1 MRGGAEAPKVAAVEG
16 AEPAKVRSG
25 SAVAHRRHAAYA
37 AGMQDAAPA
46 THARGSAAAAS
57 HKHARGEVRC
67 RGAAMCAYSARR
79 SRALRPWRFAAA
91 CAPAGRH
98 ACCTEEG
105 GSVASLQIAC
115 NGNPPRTQPFAAGIP
130 IPLTEWVRDVACIVG
145 PARVFT
151 MHAPKVACGRSE
163 LSAEAGGTQCA
174 GVLRGPRPRG
184 DVMMRTSN
192 IRVVSAIIAGSLL
205 IRVREGGA
213 SRFCSQWSRGRGT
226 YRASQFRVR
235 AAMRSSAWRAPANRS
250 TEEGGCVAIR
260 RQAERRLLSFRFEQ
274 LR

>member
-1 MRGGAEAPKVAAVEG
+1 
-16 AEPAKVRSG
+16 
-25 SAVAHRRHAAYA
+25 
-37 AGMQDAAPA
+37 
-46 THARGSAAAAS
+46 
-57 HKHARGEVRC
+57 
-67 RGAAMCAYSARR
+67 
-79 SRALRPWRFAAA
+79 
-91 CAPAGRH
+91 
-98 ACCTEEG
+98 
-105 GSVASLQIAC
+105 
-115 NGNPPRTQPFAAGIP
+115 
-130 IPLTEWVRDVACIVG
+130 
-145 PARVFT
+145 
-151 MHAPKVACGRSE
+151 
-163 LSAEAGGTQCA
+163 
-174 GVLRGPRPRG
+174 
-184 DVMMRTSN
+184 MMRTSN